1 MGRSVGEVGKGEDMP
16 GSHGLKDKKIL
27 RTVTPSLEI
36 YLLRRKMKKRLV
48 FILYMQEFCKQ
59 RQGIMFAIQGGQ
71 KYQNEK

>member
-48 FILYMQEFCKQ
+48 FILCMQEFCKQ

-71 KYQNEK
+71 KYQNKK